1 MEYVLVTNN
10 DRCRDAFQE
19 NFRVEFSPDWT
30 YHDVL
35 IHTRDL
41 LHQGYRLTTHP
52 MAGSLKPNQ
61 TPYKSILLTP
71 HTLKSDSLMDDVM
84 LLEKCIEN
92 HDKFMK
98 NHELFHWSDKIKEDF
113 KTVDLSLIQGAAN
126 NAIIARM

>member
-1 MEYVLVTNN
+1 
-10 DRCRDAFQE
+10 
-19 NFRVEFSPDWT
+19 
-30 YHDVL
+30 
-35 IHTRDL
+35 
-41 LHQGYRLTTHP
+41 
-52 MAGSLKPNQ
+52 
-61 TPYKSILLTP
+61 
-71 HTLKSDSLMDDVM
+71 MDDVM